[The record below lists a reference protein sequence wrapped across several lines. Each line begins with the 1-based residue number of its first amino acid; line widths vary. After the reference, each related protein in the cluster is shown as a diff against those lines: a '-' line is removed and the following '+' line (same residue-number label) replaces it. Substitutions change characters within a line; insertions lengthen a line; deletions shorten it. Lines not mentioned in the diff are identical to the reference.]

1 MSDAPN
7 TPRPLPYPDPDAR
20 PKATGD
26 AWTGPSTLRI
36 TIAAHVFEARLETER
51 APLSCRALVNLL
63 PLRDKLFQTR
73 WSGEATWVPLGSRD
87 FDLPYEN
94 HTTYPLP
101 GHLLLFKGGIS
112 QPELLL
118 AYGTAAFGSKVGPLA
133 GNHVATLVG
142 DASQL
147 AVIGQLVLWEG
158 AQDILI
164 ELA

>member
-1 MSDAPN
+1 MHDAPN
-7 TPRPLPYPDPDAR
+7 TSGPLAYPDPDAR
-20 PKATGD
+20 PKAMGN
-26 AWTGPSTLRI
+26 AWTGPRQLRI
-36 TIAAHVFEARLETER
+36 TIAAHVFEARLETDR
-51 APLSCRALVNLL
+51 APRSCRALVDLL
-63 PLRDKLFQTR
+63 PLRNKLFQTR
-73 WSGEATWVPLGSRD
+73 WSGEATWVPLGSHE

-118 AYGTAAFGSKVGPLA
+118 AYGATAFSSKVGPLA

-142 DASQL
+142 DAAQL
-147 AVIGQLVLWEG
+147 AIIGQLVLWEG

-164 ELA
+164 EVA

>member
-1 MSDAPN
+1 MDDGPS
-7 TPRPLPYPDPDAR
+7 TPRPLAYPDPDAR

-26 AWTGPSTLRI
+26 AWNGPSQLRI
-36 TIAAHVFEARLETER
+36 TIAEHVFEARLEIER
-51 APLSCRALVNLL
+51 APLSCRALVELL

-94 HTTYPLP
+94 HTMYPLP

-118 AYGTAAFGSKVGPLA
+118 AYGVTAFSSKVGPLA
-133 GNHVATLVG
+133 GNHVATLLC
-142 DASQL
+142 DPSQL
-147 AVIGQLVLWEG
+147 AVISQLVLWEG